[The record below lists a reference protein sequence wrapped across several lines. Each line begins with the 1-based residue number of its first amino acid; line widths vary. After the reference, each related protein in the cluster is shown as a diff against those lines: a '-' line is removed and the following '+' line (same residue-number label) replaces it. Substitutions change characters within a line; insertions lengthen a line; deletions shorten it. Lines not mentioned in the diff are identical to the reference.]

1 MLISKHYKTL
11 LATLVAFDNHLKEY
25 ISKSINVEIENK
37 DELLETI
44 SNIISRTIGMF
55 EINPLYSSDKI
66 NEFYQLSMMKSN
78 DVLLLSKGEVSEI
91 DEQYIPILNL
101 FIEFMKEK
109 TNNIKNITNLDKNNF
124 NRIYEIWDKFVT
136 LWEDTI

>member
-1 MLISKHYKTL
+1 M
-11 LATLVAFDNHLKEY
+11 
-25 ISKSINVEIENK
+25 NVEIEDK
-37 DELLETI
+37 DELLEII

-91 DEQYIPILNL
+91 DEQYIQYL

-109 TNNIKNITNLDKNNF
+109 TNNIKNITNLDRNNF